1 MYIEKSDMLV
11 IQSSL
16 KEWDFDMAFDAFPYF
31 L

>member
-1 MYIEKSDMLV
+1 MYVKKSDMLV

-16 KEWDFDMAFDAFPYF
+16 KEWDLVMAFDAFAYF

>member
-11 IQSSL
+11 IQSPL
-16 KEWDFDMAFDAFPYF
+16 KEWDLVMAFDAFPYF